1 VGVVGRLSRYLPV
14 LTRAKKEGRG
24 WISSQ
29 EMAGYTNVGAAQV
42 RRDLS
47 SFGKFGKRGV
57 GYSVD
62 LLTAE
67 IRTILRAQ
75 DQYNVALLGAGRLG
89 QAIAS
94 STVFA
99 DHGFNIAAVFDVD
112 RDKIAQPIG
121 KTVVSHYAALRET
134 IREKDIVVGVLAVP
148 ASAAQSVADDLVA
161 AGVKIILNYSE
172 ALLRVPP
179 DVTVRTID
187 PAAELVSTLSRLG
200 P

>member
-1 VGVVGRLSRYLPV
+1 MVGRLSRYLPV

-24 WISSQ
+24 WISSR

-47 SFGKFGKRGV
+47 GFGTFGKRGV
-57 GYSVD
+57 GYPVD

-67 IRTILRAQ
+67 IRRILRAH

-112 RDKIAQPIG
+112 RDKIGQPIG
-121 KTVVSHYAALRET
+121 KTVVSDRAALRET
-134 IREKDIVVGVLAVP
+134 IREQDIAVGVLAVP

-161 AGVKIILNYSE
+161 AGVKVILNYSQ
-172 ALLRVPP
+172 ALLRAPP
-179 DVTVRTID
+179 DVTVRTIN
-187 PAAELVSTLSRLG
+187 PAAELLSTLSRLSS
-200 P
+200 